1 MAGWGDYD
9 QKMNTIVNSGEYFDM
24 MFTNNTN
31 YSKFVNLGAFENITD
46 MVQSSTP
53 DLYSF
58 IPEELWN
65 GVKIGGNVYAV
76 PTYKDS
82 SITQFW
88 YYIKNKKKKT
98 KQKLKKLKKN
108 LDKKPV
114 QWLL

>member
-1 MAGWGDYD
+1 
-9 QKMNTIVNSGEYFDM
+9 
-24 MFTNNTN
+24 
-31 YSKFVNLGAFENITD
+31 

-76 PTYKDS
+76 PPYKDS

-88 YYIKNKKKKT
+88 YFDDQYVQKYNIDLDSIKT
-98 KQKLKKLKKN
+98 LKMCIRDRLR
-108 LDKKPV
+108 PV
-114 QWLL
+114 MSSGTGMPAISRMVG